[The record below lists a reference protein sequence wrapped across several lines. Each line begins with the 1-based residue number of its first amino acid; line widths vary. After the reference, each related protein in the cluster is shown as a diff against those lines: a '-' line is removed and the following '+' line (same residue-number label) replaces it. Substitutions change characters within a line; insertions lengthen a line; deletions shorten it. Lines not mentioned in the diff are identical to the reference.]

1 MRAVALVVL
10 GVVLATAACSPIE
23 QQATLARPAVAGR
36 AYIAGV
42 GDTVLDLKQTQS
54 LPNVAGKADIFGRT
68 RDAGRVIVR
77 FVGLDGNQAV
87 FVRQDV
93 VIQSN
98 ETTMSQTPLLLPN
111 YQMSTVSGN
120 VGTTPI
126 SATQTTVGT
135 PTYVPPAPSSSYP
148 IQAGQIQ
155 LAAPIGGSILVE
167 GQRLRILRTIEGG
180 IEYSVN

>member
-1 MRAVALVVL
+1 MVELAWIWQRYQPTAAPVIWFRERVGTMGRRVRKVMVVAL
-10 GVVLATAACSPIE
+10 
-23 QQATLARPAVAGR
+23 AR
-36 AYIAGV
+36 
-42 GDTVLDLKQTQS
+42 
-54 LPNVAGKADIFGRT
+54 LPNVVGKADIFGRT

-77 FVGLDGNQAV
+77 FVGLEGNQAI

-98 ETTMSQTPLLLPN
+98 ETTMSRSPMVLPTYQTSNL
-111 YQMSTVSGN
+111 SGN
-120 VGTTPI
+120 VGVIPV

-135 PTYVPPAPSSSYP
+135 TYVPPGPSSSYP

-155 LAAPIGGSILVE
+155 LTAPIGGSVLVE
-167 GQRLRILRTIEGG
+167 GQRIRVLRAIEGG

>member
-1 MRAVALVVL
+1 MRALALVVV
-10 GVVLATAACSPIE
+10 GGTLAAASCSPIE
-23 QQATLARPAVAGR
+23 QQATVARPAVAGR

-54 LPNVAGKADIFGRT
+54 LPNIMGKADFFGRT

-77 FVGLDGNQAV
+77 FVGLEGNQAV

-98 ETTMSQTPLLLPN
+98 ETTMTQTPVLLPN
-111 YQMSTVSGN
+111 YQISTVTGN
-120 VGTTPI
+120 VGTIPV
-126 SATQTTVGT
+126 SATRTTLGT
-135 PTYVPPAPSSSYP
+135 PTYIPPSPSSSYP

-155 LAAPIGGSILVE
+155 LAAPIGGSV
-167 GQRLRILRTIEGG
+167 LRTIEGG
-180 IEYSVN
+180 IEYAVN